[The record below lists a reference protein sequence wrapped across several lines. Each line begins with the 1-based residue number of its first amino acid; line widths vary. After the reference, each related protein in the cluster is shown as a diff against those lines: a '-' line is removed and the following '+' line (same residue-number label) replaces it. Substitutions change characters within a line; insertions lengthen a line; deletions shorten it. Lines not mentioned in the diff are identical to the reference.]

1 MPVKPGDI
9 LHDKLRIDALIG
21 RGGMGQVF
29 AATDLDERTQVAVKV
44 VSRLFVDETL
54 MLRLHRE
61 AVAAQRIRSDY
72 VPRVFEVNDTGEGET
87 YLVME
92 RLMGEPLSARIRSQT
107 SLPWPEVAKYG
118 EEMLRGIID
127 AHSAGIIHRDLK
139 PSNVFLALKTG
150 RIRAMI
156 LDFGVCKMDG
166 LDTERLT
173 GTGESIGTVAY
184 MAPEQIRGAA
194 KVDERADL
202 YAFGV
207 VIFEMLSGRLPHEGP
222 SQMAILA
229 SKLEK
234 EAARLRDCVRA
245 PIPEALDALIMQ
257 CLERDPR
264 GRQASAQEVLRQWRV
279 LARAEGLISGP
290 SVPPPGLGGPVSSAP
305 LSGGPPVRESKTT
318 GPKLEGI
325 AGIADGIIHED
336 ADHPTEISKPN
347 VMTGEVSAILHGR
360 SSDDDNLPSTGT
372 PADFNAMF
380 PQAGMPPPSHPTEA
394 PFTTTSDPNAPPGA
408 ARSQNARI
416 LAMGSGVAALV
427 ALCIF
432 AFALSRPEP
441 KKTSATS
448 PPPVPTET
456 TPAVVDPAPMQTITG
471 EEVELPADAP
481 VEKGPGTSSNSS
493 SPAPAGQSHPR
504 TVYRPRPPAPAPA
517 PKASTP
523 RITSQPRF

>member
-1 MPVKPGDI
+1 LPVKPGDI

-92 RLMGEPLSARIRSQT
+92 RLMGEPLSARIRSQG
-107 SLPWPEVAKYG
+107 SLPWTEVARTG
-118 EEMLRGIID
+118 EEILRGLID

-150 RIRAMI
+150 RVRAMI

-234 EAARLRDCVRA
+234 EAARLRDCVRS
-245 PIPEALDALIMQ
+245 PIPEALDALVMQ

-264 GRQASAQEVLRQWRV
+264 GRQASAQEVLRQWRI

-290 SVPPPGLGGPVSSAP
+290 SVPPPGLGPE
-305 LSGGPPVRESKTT
+305 VRQSRPT
-318 GPKLEGI
+318 GPQLHLNDNEP
-325 AGIADGIIHED
+325 
-336 ADHPTEISKPN
+336 PTEISKPDALPPGIS
-347 VMTGEVSAILHGR
+347 TGEVEAILAGS
-360 SSDDDNLPSTGT
+360 SSDDERLPNTQG
-372 PADFNAMF
+372 PADFNSMF
-380 PQAGMPPPSHPTEA
+380 PPPSHPTEA
-394 PFTTTSDPNAPPGA
+394 PLTSSPTTSHDFGAPKY
-408 ARSQNARI
+408 QNARI
-416 LAMGSGVAALV
+416 YAMGGGAAALI

-441 KKTSATS
+441 KHTVAKPA
-448 PPPVPTET
+448 PPAAMTTDTAQAEPTMAAPDST
-456 TPAVVDPAPMQTITG
+456 DPAPAQTLTA
-471 EEVELPADAP
+471 EDSVELPSEPSAETA
-481 VEKGPGTSSNSS
+481 GTK
-493 SPAPAGQSHPR
+493 APATVNQSRPR
-504 TVYRPRPPAPAPA
+504 PVYRPRPPAPAPA
-517 PKASTP
+517 PKASSNTP
-523 RITSQPRF
+523 RITEKPRF

>member
-9 LHDKLRIDALIG
+9 LNDKLRIDALIG

-29 AATDLDERTQVAVKV
+29 AATDLDERVQVAVKV

-92 RLMGEPLSARIRSQT
+92 RLMGEPLSARIRSQ
-107 SLPWPEVAKYG
+107 SALPWPEVARVG
-118 EEMLRGIID
+118 EEILRGLID

-150 RIRAMI
+150 RVRAMI

-207 VIFEMLSGRLPHEGP
+207 VVFEMLSGRLPHEGP

-234 EAARLRDCVRA
+234 EAARLRDCVRS

-264 GRQASAQEVLRQWRV
+264 GRQASAQEVLRQWRI
-279 LARAEGLISGP
+279 LARTEGLVSGP
-290 SVPPPGLGGPVSSAP
+290 SVPPPGLEARQSRPTGPDAP
-305 LSGGPPVRESKTT
+305 LPSLVDNEP
-318 GPKLEGI
+318 
-325 AGIADGIIHED
+325 
-336 ADHPTEISKPN
+336 PTEISTPDALPPGIR
-347 VMTGEVSAILHGR
+347 TGEVEAILSGA
-360 SSDDDNLPSTGT
+360 SSDDESLRMTAT
-372 PADFNAMF
+372 PADFNSMF
-380 PQAGMPPPSHPTEA
+380 PPPSHPTEA
-394 PFTTTSDPNAPPGA
+394 PLTTSPMASHDFGA
-408 ARSQNARI
+408 KNQNARI
-416 LAMGSGVAALV
+416 YMMGGGAAALV

-441 KKTSATS
+441 KRTHVTTQ
-448 PPPVPTET
+448 PPPVVSE
-456 TPAVVDPAPMQTITG
+456 TPAVTGAIEPAPVEPASTFVA
-471 EEVELPADAP
+471 EDSFELPADS
-481 VEKGPGTSSNSS
+481 VD
-493 SPAPAGQSHPR
+493 APASRAPATVNQS
-504 TVYRPRPPAPAPA
+504 RPRPVFRPRPHPAPA
-517 PKASTP
+517 PKASNQP
-523 RITSQPRF
+523 RITDAPRY

>member
-9 LHDKLRIDALIG
+9 LNDKLRIDALIG
-21 RGGMGQVF
+21 RGGMGHVF
-29 AATDLDERTQVAVKV
+29 AATDLDQRTQVAVKV

-92 RLMGEPLSARIRSQT
+92 RLMGEPLSARIRSQG
-107 SLPWPEVAKYG
+107 SLPWPEVARVG
-118 EEMLRGIID
+118 EEILRGLID

-150 RIRAMI
+150 RVRAMI

-207 VIFEMLSGRLPHEGP
+207 VVFEMLTGRLPHEGP

-234 EAARLRDCVRA
+234 EAARVRDCVVT

-264 GRQASAQEVLRQWRV
+264 GRQATAQEVLRQWRI
-279 LARAEGLISGP
+279 LARAEGLVSGP
-290 SVPPPGLGGPVSSAP
+290 SIPPPGLGPSPSSHP
-305 LSGGPPVRESKTT
+305 LPGSPGGGP
-318 GPKLEGI
+318 
-325 AGIADGIIHED
+325 AHD
-336 ADHPTEISKPN
+336 TEISKPSALPRG
-347 VMTGEVSAILHGR
+347 VSTGEVEAIIHNGI
-360 SSDDDNLPSTGT
+360 SSDDDRLPPTAT
-372 PADFNAMF
+372 PADFNSMF
-380 PQAGMPPPSHPTEA
+380 PPQAHPTEA
-394 PFTTTSDPNAPPGA
+394 PLTTSPMASHDFSG
-408 ARSQNARI
+408 ARSSNARI
-416 LAMGSGVAALV
+416 YMMGGGAAALV

-441 KKTSATS
+441 KRAPAT
-448 PPPVPTET
+448 PPPPTVAVVTATEPTTEPTPET
-456 TPAVVDPAPMQTITG
+456 APVDPAPAVTLTG
-471 EEVELPADAP
+471 DDSVELAAEPTEAAAATSKTANVSQPRPRP
-481 VEKGPGTSSNSS
+481 VF
-493 SPAPAGQSHPR
+493 
-504 TVYRPRPPAPAPA
+504 RPRPPTPPPA

-523 RITSQPRF
+523 RITSQPRY

>member
-1 MPVKPGDI
+1 
-9 LHDKLRIDALIG
+9 
-21 RGGMGQVF
+21 MGQVF

-107 SLPWPEVAKYG
+107 SLDWKEVARIG
-118 EEMLRGIID
+118 EEILRGLID

-150 RIRAMI
+150 RVRAMI

-173 GTGESIGTVAY
+173 GTGESIDTVAY

-207 VIFEMLSGRLPHEGP
+207 VVFEMLSGRLPHEGP

-234 EAARLRDCVRA
+234 EAARLRDCVRS

-264 GRQASAQEVLRQWRV
+264 GRQASAQEVLRQWRI
-279 LARAEGLISGP
+279 LARAEGLVSGP
-290 SVPPPGLGGPVSSAP
+290 SVPPPGLGPE
-305 LSGGPPVRESKTT
+305 VRASRPT
-318 GPKLEGI
+318 GPQLHLN
-325 AGIADGIIHED
+325 DND
-336 ADHPTEISKPN
+336 PPTEISKPDALPGG
-347 VMTGEVSAILHGR
+347 VLTGEVDAILGGSS
-360 SSDDDNLPSTGT
+360 SSDDDRLPTTDG
-372 PADFNAMF
+372 PAAFAGMF
-380 PQAGMPPPSHPTEA
+380 PDRPVELNSMFPPASHPTEVPLTMLPMA
-394 PFTTTSDPNAPPGA
+394 QHDFGGSPKTSNT
-408 ARSQNARI
+408 RI
-416 LAMGSGVAALV
+416 YAMGGGVAALT

-432 AFALSRPEP
+432 AFALSRPDP
-441 KKTSATS
+441 KRAAAK
-448 PPPVPTET
+448 PPP
-456 TPAVVDPAPMQTITG
+456 PAVVATDTAAATEPTTAPPDSTEPAPAQTITSDDSMELAPEPAAPSG
-471 EEVELPADAP
+471 EPATTSKAP
-481 VEKGPGTSSNSS
+481 VTVN
-493 SPAPAGQSHPR
+493 QS
-504 TVYRPRPPAPAPA
+504 RPRPRPRPAAPA
-517 PKASTP
+517 PKPSSNQP
-523 RITSQPRF
+523 HITEKPRF

>member
-9 LHDKLRIDALIG
+9 LNDKLRIDALIG

-29 AATDLDERTQVAVKV
+29 AATDLDERNQVAVKV

-92 RLMGEPLSARIRSQT
+92 RLMGEPLSARIRSQG
-107 SLPWPEVAKYG
+107 SLPWPEVARLG
-118 EEMLRGIID
+118 EEILRGLID

-150 RIRAMI
+150 KVRAMI

-194 KVDERADL
+194 KVDERADI

-234 EAARLRDCVRA
+234 HSARLRDCVLS
-245 PIPEALDALIMQ
+245 PIPEALDALVMQ

-264 GRQASAQEVLRQWRV
+264 GRQATAQEVLRQWRI

-290 SVPPPGLGGPVSSAP
+290 SVPPPGLDGGPVRP
-305 LSGGPPVRESKTT
+305 RQVT
-318 GPKLEGI
+318 GPMQPVPHGVHGMGDNEP
-325 AGIADGIIHED
+325 
-336 ADHPTEISKPN
+336 PTEISKPN
-347 VMTGEVSAILHGR
+347 VMTGEVEAILRGSNVATIR
-360 SSDDDNLPSTGT
+360 DAPYSTSDDEHLPPTGA
-372 PADFNAMF
+372 PADFNSMF
-380 PQAGMPPPSHPTEA
+380 PPPSHPTEA
-394 PFTTTSDPNAPPGA
+394 PHTISPMASHDFGPKNPNTRIYLMGGGA
-408 ARSQNARI
+408 A
-416 LAMGSGVAALV
+416 ALI

-432 AFALSRPEP
+432 AFALSRPDP
-441 KKTSATS
+441 KRTHATTPP
-448 PPPVPTET
+448 PPPVVTDT
-456 TPAVVDPAPMQTITG
+456 TAAVVEPAADPGEPAPAQTITA
-471 EEVELPADAP
+471 EDVELPAEAAEPGSVKAP
-481 VEKGPGTSSNSS
+481 VTVN
-493 SPAPAGQSHPR
+493 QSRPR
-504 TVYRPRPPAPAPA
+504 PVFRPRPPAPAPA
-517 PKASTP
+517 PKASNQP
-523 RITSQPRF
+523 RITEKPRF

>member
-1 MPVKPGDI
+1 
-9 LHDKLRIDALIG
+9 
-21 RGGMGQVF
+21 MGQVF

-92 RLMGEPLSARIRSQT
+92 RLMGEPLSARIRSQG
-107 SLPWPEVAKYG
+107 SLPWTEVARVG
-118 EEMLRGIID
+118 EEILRGLID

-150 RIRAMI
+150 RVRAMI

-234 EAARLRDCVRA
+234 EAARLRDCVRS
-245 PIPEALDALIMQ
+245 PIPEALDALVMQ

-264 GRQASAQEVLRQWRV
+264 GRQASAQEVLRQWRI

-290 SVPPPGLGGPVSSAP
+290 SVPPPGLGPE
-305 LSGGPPVRESKTT
+305 VRPSRPT
-318 GPKLEGI
+318 GPQLHLNDNEP
-325 AGIADGIIHED
+325 
-336 ADHPTEISKPN
+336 PTEISKPDALPPG
-347 VMTGEVSAILHGR
+347 VSTGEVEAILNGS
-360 SSDDDNLPSTGT
+360 SSDDERLPNTQG
-372 PADFNAMF
+372 PADFNSMF
-380 PQAGMPPPSHPTEA
+380 PPPSHPTEA
-394 PFTTTSDPNAPPGA
+394 PLTSSPMASHDFGPAKH
-408 ARSQNARI
+408 QNARI
-416 LAMGSGVAALV
+416 YAMGGGAAALI

-432 AFALSRPEP
+432 AFALSRPDP
-441 KKTSATS
+441 KRTVAKPT
-448 PPPVPTET
+448 PPAAMTTET
-456 TPAVVDPAPMQTITG
+456 TAAETAAPDSTESAPAQTITA
-471 EEVELPADAP
+471 EDSMELPSEPSA
-481 VEKGPGTSSNSS
+481 ETGSNK
-493 SPAPAGQSHPR
+493 APAAVNQSRPR
-504 TVYRPRPPAPAPA
+504 PVYRPRPPAPAPA
-517 PKASTP
+517 PKASSNTP
-523 RITSQPRF
+523 RITEKPRF